1 MYCISAQAAS
11 ILYSCAS
18 QASKQIKRMRSTH
31 AAMIT
36 ELEASK
42 QVKCKQS
49 THAAMIT
56 ELDLLT
62 RFAKVWR
69 RLLEKDDSD
78 TSLLSWWGVPPNPSK
93 LVRMR
98 TLRGVRGVCAA
109 VPPKLPGN
117 VAGAT
122 GRSST

>member
-1 MYCISAQAAS
+1 
-11 ILYSCAS
+11 
-18 QASKQIKRMRSTH
+18 
-31 AAMIT
+31 MIT

-42 QVKCKQS
+42 QVRRKRS
-49 THAAMIT
+49 THAVMIT

-69 RLLEKDDSD
+69 RLLEKDDSEA
-78 TSLLSWWGVPPNPSK
+78 SLLSWRGVPPDPSK

-98 TLRGVRGVCAA
+98 TLRGVRGVCAKVPPKLPGMCA
-109 VPPKLPGN
+109 TVPPKLPGN

>member
-1 MYCISAQAAS
+1 MHTT
-11 ILYSCAS
+11 S
-18 QASKQIKRMRSTH
+18 QGSRVCLRKLPAICTGVPLRPASKLKS
-31 AAMIT
+31 
-36 ELEASK
+36 
-42 QVKCKQS
+42 KQS

-69 RLLEKDDSD
+69 RLLEKDDSEA
-78 TSLLSWWGVPPNPSK
+78 SLLSWRGAPPDPSK

-98 TLRGVRGVCAA
+98 TLRGVRGVCAT
-109 VPPKLPGN
+109 VPPKLPGR

>member
-1 MYCISAQAAS
+1 MFLRKLPVICTSVP
-11 ILYSCAS
+11 LRP
-18 QASKQIKRMRSTH
+18 ASKIKS
-31 AAMIT
+31 
-36 ELEASK
+36 
-42 QVKCKQS
+42 KQS

-69 RLLEKDDSD
+69 RLLEKDDSEA
-78 TSLLSWWGVPPNPSK
+78 SLLSWRGVAPDPSK

-98 TLRGVRGVCAA
+98 TLRGVRGVCAT
-109 VPPKLPGN
+109 VPPKLPGR